1 MSQFLIYPYSLTF
14 TYVCTGQTGQAR
26 VHDTALPKPSRSSG
40 ISRRLSTRSQSATS
54 SSGMKMERVTL
65 LSTGITDIFNLGN
78 ITESSVAGRLT
89 WQWHTE

>member
-26 VHDTALPKPSRSSG
+26 VQDTALPKPSRSSG

-54 SSGMKMERVTL
+54 SSGLKMERVTL

-78 ITESSVAGRLT
+78 ITGSSVAGRLT